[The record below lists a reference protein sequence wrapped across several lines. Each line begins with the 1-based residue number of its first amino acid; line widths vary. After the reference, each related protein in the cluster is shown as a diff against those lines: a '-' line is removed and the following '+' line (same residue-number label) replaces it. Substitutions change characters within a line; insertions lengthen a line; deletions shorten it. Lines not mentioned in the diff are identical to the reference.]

1 MPLSCLYIDIE
12 VWCLFR
18 TIMRLLL
25 FRFKWTNK
33 MLTCTL
39 VPEHLNFQWSSCCSI
54 SSLWWCLV
62 CLFSFGNCIVCPSV
76 FWQLYCLS
84 FCLLAIVLSV
94 LLRFTDSGYSFGIL
108 NTFLVWR
115 LVNFHYIFVILFPFI
130 ILVSTNTDVIF
141 NGFGYS
147 FMNFWFV
154 FLF

>member
-1 MPLSCLYIDIE
+1 MPLSCLYIDTE

-62 CLFSFGNCIVCPSV
+62 CLFSFGNCIVCPSSN
-76 FWQLYCLS
+76 YG
-84 FCLLAIVLSV
+84 FC
-94 LLRFTDSGYSFGIL
+94 YSFGIL

-141 NGFGYS
+141 DGFGYS